1 MIQDA
6 TQWSVHKRDDCFE
19 MRNSMLL
26 IKSDKTSRNRLR
38 LLVLAIGLMFALMP
52 ILGQA
57 QDAVA
62 PAEPE
67 AVETSTGTT
76 MPSLWD
82 LAVQGGLFMIPIGL
96 ASIVVVAFTLERII
110 GLRIS
115 RIMPPELL
123 VDLRKLNAGSGIDP
137 REAYGI
143 CEKHP
148 SPLSNAVQ
156 AAVLKVGRPHAELE
170 KSVEDAVARESADMA
185 RNFRPINVVA
195 TIAPLLGLIGTV
207 QGMIQ
212 AFMVISSTTST
223 GTAKAQELAHGIY
236 TALVT
241 TFAGLIVA
249 VVAVLLANF
258 LEGRLDRILRSMEE
272 LFLDLVPQFERY
284 EGKLRVAR
292 TQNDESGESG
302 ILLKGTARKAV
313 VKQQTEVNFA
323 SDDDAVNAGERP
335 RSLWGVMGETE

>member
-1 MIQDA
+1 MSLTDP
-6 TQWSVHKRDDCFE
+6 
-19 MRNSMLL
+19 
-26 IKSDKTSRNRLR
+26 DKTARTRLR
-38 LLVLAIGLMFALMP
+38 LLALAFGLMFALTPM
-52 ILGQA
+52 LCFA
-57 QDAVA
+57 QDGAA
-62 PAEPE
+62 PSEPE
-67 AVETSTGTT
+67 VVEAASGTM

-96 ASIVVVAFTLERII
+96 ASIVVVAFTLERLI
-110 GLRIS
+110 GLRLS
-115 RIMPPELL
+115 KIMPEELL

-137 REAYGI
+137 REAYGV
-143 CEKHP
+143 CQKHP
-148 SPLSNAVQ
+148 SPLANAVQ

-170 KSVEDAVARESADMA
+170 KSVEDAVARESADMS

-241 TFAGLIVA
+241 TFAGLVVA

-302 ILLKGTARKAV
+302 ILLKGTGRKQPA
-313 VKQQTEVNFA
+313 KSQTEVQFA
-323 SDDDAVNAGERP
+323 SDDEAVKVGERP
-335 RSLWGVMGETE
+335 RSLWGVMGESE

>member
-1 MIQDA
+1 
-6 TQWSVHKRDDCFE
+6 
-19 MRNSMLL
+19 MRNSMSLT
-26 IKSDKTSRNRLR
+26 DPDNASRNRLR
-38 LLVLAIGLMFALMP
+38 LLVLVCGLVFALAP
-52 ILGQA
+52 ILSHA
-57 QDAVA
+57 QDGAA
-62 PAEPE
+62 SSEPE
-67 AVETSTGTT
+67 IVETASGTA

-110 GLRIS
+110 GLRLS
-115 RIMPPELL
+115 RIMPEELL
-123 VDLRKLNAGSGIDP
+123 VDVRKLNAGNGIDP
-137 REAYGI
+137 REAYGV
-143 CEKHP
+143 CQKYP
-148 SPLSNAVQ
+148 SPLANAVQ

-170 KSVEDAVARESADMA
+170 KSVEDAVAREAADMS

-241 TFAGLIVA
+241 TFAGLVVA
-249 VVAVLLANF
+249 VVAVMLANF
-258 LEGRLDRILRSMEE
+258 LECRLDRILRAMEE

-292 TQNDESGESG
+292 TQNEESGESG
-302 ILLKGTARKAV
+302 ILLKGTARKPV
-313 VKQQTEVNFA
+313 VKTQTDVHFA
-323 SDDDAVNAGERP
+323 SDDEAVNAGERP
-335 RSLWGVMGETE
+335 RSLWGVMGDSE

>member
-1 MIQDA
+1 
-6 TQWSVHKRDDCFE
+6 
-19 MRNSMLL
+19 MRNSMSLSD
-26 IKSDKTSRNRLR
+26 SDKTARTRLR
-38 LLVLAIGLMFALMP
+38 VLVLAFGLMFA
-52 ILGQA
+52 ILPMLGHA
-57 QDAVA
+57 QDGVV
-62 PAEPE
+62 PAEPATVE
-67 AVETSTGTT
+67 AGSGTA

-96 ASIVVVAFTLERII
+96 ASIVVVAFTLERVI
-110 GLRIS
+110 GLRLS
-115 RIMPPELL
+115 KIMPPELL

-143 CEKHP
+143 CQKYP
-148 SPLSNAVQ
+148 SPLANAVQ

-170 KSVEDAVARESADMA
+170 KSVEDAVARESADMS

-241 TFAGLIVA
+241 TFAGLVVA

-302 ILLKGTARKAV
+302 ILLKGTTRKPV
-313 VKQQTEVNFA
+313 VKPQTEIQFA

-335 RSLWGVMGETE
+335 RSLWGVMGDSK

>member
-1 MIQDA
+1 MSLTD
-6 TQWSVHKRDDCFE
+6 
-19 MRNSMLL
+19 
-26 IKSDKTSRNRLR
+26 SDKASRNRLR
-38 LLVLAIGLMFALMP
+38 LFVLAFGLMFALMP
-52 ILGQA
+52 MLGQA
-57 QDAVA
+57 QDGVVA
-62 PAEPE
+62 PEPE
-67 AVETSTGTT
+67 TVEAGSGTT

-96 ASIVVVAFTLERII
+96 ASIVVVAFTLERLI
-110 GLRIS
+110 GLRLS
-115 RIMPPELL
+115 KIMPPELL
-123 VDLRKLNAGSGIDP
+123 VDLRKLNAGNGIDP

-143 CEKHP
+143 CQKYP
-148 SPLSNAVQ
+148 SPLANAVQ

-241 TFAGLIVA
+241 TFAGLVVA

-284 EGKLRVAR
+284 EGKFRVSR

-302 ILLKGTARKAV
+302 ILLKGTARKAPARAE
-313 VKQQTEVNFA
+313 TEVQFA
-323 SDDDAVNAGERP
+323 SDDDAVNAGGRP
-335 RSLWGVMGETE
+335 RSLWGVMGESENS